1 MRLIRPAQP
10 RHATR
15 NAVILPLLMLLVGC
29 IALVLMAL
37 MPPARIVPIALLGIS
52 AALGLGIGSIST
64 VRAFSAGRRR
74 SEQAGEDLARVLAPA
89 FDDSYILILA
99 PRLPAVPND
108 LAALL
113 VGPPGVRAI
122 LARRWHGRYRVRGR
136 GWEYDT
142 RSSAG
147 WIPCVT
153 NPSFEGDTVTAA
165 VARWAQGSLGEVA
178 LPVAPAIAFPRTYST
193 IILEEPEGE
202 IVTTDNAPWWAQRIG
217 RVQRMDPPRVARFVE
232 AVMAASE
239 APTDERRTAASPRV
253 A

>member
-1 MRLIRPAQP
+1 
-10 RHATR
+10 
-15 NAVILPLLMLLVGC
+15 MLLVGC

-37 MPPARIVPIALLGIS
+37 LPPARIVPIALLGIS
-52 AALGLGIGSIST
+52 AALGLGMGSVST

-89 FDDSYILILA
+89 FDDSYVLILA
-99 PRLPAVPND
+99 PRLPGVPKD

-165 VARWAQGSLGEVA
+165 VARWAEGSLGEVA

-239 APTDERRTAASPRV
+239 SPTDERRTAASPRV

>member
-29 IALVLMAL
+29 IALILMAL
-37 MPPARIVPIALLGIS
+37 LPPARIVPIALLGIS
-52 AALGLGIGSIST
+52 ASLGLGIGSVST

-239 APTDERRTAASPRV
+239 SPTDERRTAASPRV

>member
-15 NAVILPLLMLLVGC
+15 NAVVVALLMLIVGC
-29 IALVLMAL
+29 AALILMAL
-37 MPPARIVPIALLGIS
+37 LPSGRIVPIALLGIS
-52 AALGLGIGSIST
+52 AALGLGVGSTST

-89 FDDSYILILA
+89 FDDTYVLILA
-99 PRLPAVPND
+99 PRLPGVPRD

-113 VGPPGVRAI
+113 VGPPGVRVL

-142 RSSAG
+142 HSSAG

-153 NPSFEGDTVTAA
+153 NPSFDGDTVSAA
-165 VARWAQGSLGEVA
+165 VARWAQTALGEPA
-178 LPVAPAIAFPRTYST
+178 LPLAPAIAFPRSYST
-193 IILEEPEGE
+193 IILEDPEGE

-217 RVQRMDPPRVARFVE
+217 RVQRMDPSRVARFVE
-232 AVMAASE
+232 AVMAAAE
-239 APTDERRTAASPRV
+239 APSDERHPAASPRV